1 MNKRVVEGKN
11 FEDAKNNALKELNAS
26 EEEVVISL
34 LEETKGLFSKKTTVL
49 AITKEELN
57 KEIKNY
63 IIKIIK
69 DMGLTAQ
76 VELKTREETPLF
88 NIITKESGILIGKNG
103 RTIDAL
109 QILTTTMIQTELKEF
124 YRITI
129 DVNDYKRKRNQRLEK
144 LAKYTAKE
152 VAKTKVEAK
161 LDPMNSYERRIIH
174 NALAN
179 SKDVRTESVGEEP
192 NRCVVIKPKEE

>member
-49 AITKEELN
+49 AITKEALN

-174 NALAN
+174 NTLAN